1 MTCDV
6 SLSFTEKLL
15 LNQRFYQTLYKGVR
29 FLLKEEKRKRAFS
42 RLALLIMSTKLVSS
56 RSFTLPL
63 QILMKIWFYAP

>member
-63 QILMKIWFYAP
+63 QILMKIRFYAP

>member
-6 SLSFTEKLL
+6 SLSFTEKLF

-42 RLALLIMSTKLVSS
+42 RPTLLIMSTKLVSS

-63 QILMKIWFYAP
+63 QILMKIWFYAL